1 MITKFKDIL
10 TPKELLKLQS
20 ILKDKPLLGGLKK
33 LFLSS
38 VYYNGTL
45 AADQEPEPRRNF
57 ICNLLYTE
65 DMSMDYNISNERLGE
80 KVRASVEAIRLIEQ
94 SFRELELLEEK
105 PAVEIDIS
113 NQAR

>member
-1 MITKFKDIL
+1 MFTKFKDVL
-10 TPKELLKLQS
+10 TSKELLKLQG
-20 ILKDKPLLGGLKK
+20 IIKDKTFLSALKK

-38 VYYNGTL
+38 IYYNGTL
-45 AADQEPEPRRNF
+45 EKDVEPEPRRNF

-94 SFRELELLEEK
+94 SFRELELLEDK
-105 PAVEIDIS
+105 PAIEIDIS